1 MLGRHD
7 GEWCNGNTNDSDSFI
22 LGSNP
27 SSPATCLHGQAVKT
41 SPSHGENW
49 GSSPHGGV
57 KATAYAVAFLFEDL
71 CWMKLTGARF
81 RLHGRDGREAF
92 FPFGGFGLSCHSDG
106 SNALFLLH
114 VSEERVEAAD
124 FAFRSVCSG
133 SAALSVL
140 LMWEEV
146 AETANCGKSTAVSAL
161 CVRRMYRN

>member
-1 MLGRHD
+1 MVKR
-7 GEWCNGNTNDSDSFI
+7 S
-22 LGSNP
+22 
-27 SSPATCLHGQAVKT
+27 KT

-81 RLHGRDGREAF
+81 RLHGRDEREAF

-106 SNALFLLH
+106 SNAIFLLH

-133 SAALSVL
+133 NAALSVL

>member
-1 MLGRHD
+1 MK
-7 GEWCNGNTNDSDSFI
+7 
-22 LGSNP
+22 
-27 SSPATCLHGQAVKT
+27 PAEACV
-41 SPSHGENW
+41 
-49 GSSPHGGV
+49 
-57 KATAYAVAFLFEDL
+57 
-71 CWMKLTGARF
+71 

-106 SNALFLLH
+106 SNALFPLH

-133 SAALSVL
+133 SAALSML